1 MNYLTTRSTLNYDE
15 QECDPCKLLYHEWA
29 NSIRRGNSCFNVY
42 ILIVQTSV
50 EQTTNSYVAIVGK
63 DVDFACLFIAST
75 PPAQDILRWFHKIL
89 LEDRSHKASGLGI
102 LQLYLH

>member
-1 MNYLTTRSTLNYDE
+1 MMNRNVIHVKYYIMNQRTALGGKT
-15 QECDPCKLLYHEWA
+15 A
-29 NSIRRGNSCFNVY
+29 FFNVY

-75 PPAQDILRWFHKIL
+75 PPAQDILRWFHKML
-89 LEDRSHKASGLGI
+89 LEGRSHKASGLGI
-102 LQLYLH
+102 LKLYLH

>member
-1 MNYLTTRSTLNYDE
+1 MMNRNVIHVNYYIMNQQTALGGE
-15 QECDPCKLLYHEWA
+15 TAL
-29 NSIRRGNSCFNVY
+29 FNVY

-50 EQTTNSYVAIVGK
+50 EQTTKSYVTIVGK

-89 LEDRSHKASGLGI
+89 LEDRSHKASDLGI